1 MNMSIPL
8 ADGLLSS
15 IAGLP
20 LHPLVVHLAVIV
32 LPLAALSLVALV
44 IWPRL
49 ARRYASL
56 TVAGLAVGTL
66 AAFVAKESGEE
77 LAQQVGEPAQ
87 HAAYGDVLPLLAT
100 VLLLL
105 ALGWYFLQRRDA
117 KTSARRSTTTLA
129 VGILASLAAVATLGL
144 TVLVGHSGAVAVWGD
159 AVSAISDAAQPTET
173 AGAVTSPT
181 STATASRATPSAS
194 ATPKPS
200 SAAPNTFSLADVAKH
215 ASAASC
221 WSAVNGS
228 VYDLTSWIDRHPGGR
243 NRILS
248 MCGKDA
254 SSAFDAQHGGQRR
267 PESELKAFKIGSL
280 R

>member
-8 ADGLLSS
+8 EGGLFSS

-20 LHPLVVHLAVIV
+20 LHPLVVHLAVSV
-32 LPLAALSLVALV
+32 LPLAALAQVALV

-56 TVAGLAVGTL
+56 TLAGLAVGTL

-87 HAAYGDVLPLLAT
+87 HAAYGDVLPLLAA

-105 ALGWYFLQRRDA
+105 ALGWFVLQRRDA
-117 KTSARRSTTTLA
+117 KSSAGRSTMTLA
-129 VGILASLAAVATLGL
+129 AGIVASLAAVATLGL

-159 AVSAISDAAQPTET
+159 AVSASSDAAPPTET
-173 AGAVTSPT
+173 TSAAPSPA
-181 STATASRATPSAS
+181 STPTASAARPSAS

-200 SAAPNTFSLADVAKH
+200 SAAPNSFSLAAVAKH

-221 WSAVNGS
+221 WTAVNRS

-243 NRILS
+243 NRILG

-254 SSAFDAQHGGQRR
+254 SAAFDAQHGGQRR

-280 R
+280 Q